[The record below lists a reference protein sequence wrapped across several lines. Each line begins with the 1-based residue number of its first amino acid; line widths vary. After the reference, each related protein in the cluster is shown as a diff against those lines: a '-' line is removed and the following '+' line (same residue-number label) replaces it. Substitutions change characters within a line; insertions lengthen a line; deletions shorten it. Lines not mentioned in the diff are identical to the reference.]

1 MNDTVVTM
9 NLRNVDVEALQAR
22 YALRVAARLSAAAE
36 SSSHDVTER
45 LRFAREQA
53 LMQARARRAALA
65 APRATDATF
74 NGGSTLAFGG
84 GPKPSSPRWAG
95 FAWLLPL
102 LVLVVGLMVIH
113 HQHLRAQVMTAAEID
128 FDLLV
133 DDLPPSAYGDQGF
146 LEFLKAPLD

>member
-1 MNDTVVTM
+1 MIDTLVTM
-9 NLRNVDVEALQAR
+9 KLRNVDVEALQAR

-36 SSSHDVTER
+36 SSPHDVSER

-53 LMQARARRAALA
+53 LAHARARRAALA

-74 NGGSTLAFGG
+74 NGGGTLAFGG
-84 GPKPSSPRWAG
+84 GPKPSAPRWAG
-95 FAWLLPL
+95 FAWLLPV
-102 LVLVVGLMVIH
+102 LVLVLGLMAIH